1 MPYDINFNEIFDNVK
16 LNKEGQYKISKNNL
30 HFLVD
35 EYITGEDY
43 NDIKKY
49 VSNSCVFLAIKLY
62 EERYGNSVANR
73 YSIKEMYLQLA
84 FVIVMDIIESAEM
97 TEHRDTDDTDDDTD
111 EDTDDDTDDDEETDP

>member
-97 TEHRDTDDTDDDTD
+97 TEHRDTEDT
-111 EDTDDDTDDDEETDP
+111 DTDDDTDDNTDDDDDTDP

>member
-62 EERYGNSVANR
+62 EGRYGDFVANR
-73 YSIKEMYLQLA
+73 YSIKQMYLQLA